1 MQGLTHGISCEVHT
15 HDEIETLA
23 DNVNALYNNLLK
35 TIHNLEQEIYK
46 AEETEGRHIT
56 AEDTDAAVISAKL
69 AEENNLGIGS
79 ALILKSASDGSGEQ
93 AKVFVAGIYASDSK
107 MEIHEA
113 GILLSIGTSV
123 SQITMQFIY
132 EILMVAVL
140 VFLILIE
147 TFVIIFTVILA
158 SLPVACMKPKDI
170 LSKMS

>member
-107 MEIHEA
+107 ME
-113 GILLSIGTSV
+113 
-123 SQITMQFIY
+123 Y
-132 EILMVAVL
+132 
-140 VFLILIE
+140 
-147 TFVIIFTVILA
+147 
-158 SLPVACMKPKDI
+158 DD
-170 LSKMS
+170 

>member
-46 AEETEGRHIT
+46 AEE
-56 AEDTDAAVISAKL
+56 
-69 AEENNLGIGS
+69 NNLGIGS

-107 MEIHEA
+107 MEYDDDTIFTTHD
-113 GILLSIGTSV
+113 IFWKLSNQKTSV
-123 SQITMQFIY
+123 YSGNVT
-132 EILMVAVL
+132 
-140 VFLILIE
+140 FL
-147 TFVIIFTVILA
+147 
-158 SLPVACMKPKDI
+158 
-170 LSKMS
+170 